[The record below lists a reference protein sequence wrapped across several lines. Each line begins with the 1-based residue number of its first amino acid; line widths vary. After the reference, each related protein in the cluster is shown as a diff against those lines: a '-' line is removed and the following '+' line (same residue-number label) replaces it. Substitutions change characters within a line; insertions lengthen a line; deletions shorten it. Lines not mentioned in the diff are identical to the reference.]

1 MRFRRAILMSGA
13 ANHLRSVDE
22 AARYAERVATEL
34 GIPASRDAFA
44 AVDPNQLV
52 IVQERM
58 GWYGA
63 DDQTDDGDMI
73 GRFLATTK
81 DGLRFGP
88 LIDGDLVPEEPLT
101 ALTTMSRSCEMLVG
115 TTAGETVAMAR
126 FAGDLSD
133 DTVLGALRTA
143 GMSTADAAGYRAAH
157 AEETPAGV
165 LGHAMTDAAFRVPAV
180 RVAEARQGTATYAYE
195 FQWVPPTGFGSVHC
209 LDIPFAFDV
218 LDAPAVEVI
227 AGSSPPQQLADD
239 VHRAWMRFL
248 RTGDPGW
255 PAYDTATRQVMA
267 FDAPAST
274 IVTDPHAAARERF
287 AGKRV

>member
-1 MRFRRAILMSGA
+1 
-13 ANHLRSVDE
+13 
-22 AARYAERVATEL
+22 
-34 GIPASRDAFA
+34 
-44 AVDPNQLV
+44 
-52 IVQERM
+52 
-58 GWYGA
+58 
-63 DDQTDDGDMI
+63 
-73 GRFLATTK
+73 
-81 DGLRFGP
+81 
-88 LIDGDLVPEEPLT
+88 
-101 ALTTMSRSCEMLVG
+101 
-115 TTAGETVAMAR
+115 
-126 FAGDLSD
+126 
-133 DTVLGALRTA
+133 
-143 GMSTADAAGYRAAH
+143 MSTADAAGYRAAH

-248 RTGDPGW
+248 RAGDPGW
-255 PAYDTATRQVMA
+255 PTYDTATRQVMA